1 MAVLTFA
8 RLEIWEAAR
17 RRLLLAL
24 VLLTLGVIVVT
35 SFGFSRLWTID
46 QRGVPATDT
55 EVRLFASQLLILV
68 VFMFSFVL
76 ALSAVTV
83 AAPSISGDV
92 ESGLVLSLLA
102 RPVRRFDFTVGKW
115 LGLAF
120 LVVCY
125 AAGAG
130 GLELLGVALTTGYVP
145 PHPVELVIYV
155 AGEGIVLL
163 TLALLLSTRMAGM
176 TGGIVAIVLYMLA
189 WIGGIVEGFGQAFS
203 NDSLTYTG
211 LATRLLVPTDVLW
224 RGAVYAM
231 EPASL
236 ATAARA
242 AGPAAAANPFWASDP
257 PPAGLLAWAV
267 FWVLAVLT
275 LAWWSFRARE
285 T

>member
-1 MAVLTFA
+1 MPLHDPGCFVPRPAS
-8 RLEIWEAAR
+8 REP
-17 RRLLLAL
+17 
-24 VLLTLGVIVVT
+24 LG
-35 SFGFSRLWTID
+35 
-46 QRGVPATDT
+46 
-55 EVRLFASQLLILV
+55 
-68 VFMFSFVL
+68 
-76 ALSAVTV
+76 
-83 AAPSISGDV
+83 
-92 ESGLVLSLLA
+92 
-102 RPVRRFDFTVGKW
+102 
-115 LGLAF
+115 
-120 LVVCY
+120 
-125 AAGAG
+125 
-130 GLELLGVALTTGYVP
+130 
-145 PHPVELVIYV
+145 
-155 AGEGIVLL
+155 
-163 TLALLLSTRMAGM
+163 
-176 TGGIVAIVLYMLA
+176 
-189 WIGGIVEGFGQAFS
+189 EGFGQAFS